1 MFVVSVVDTR
11 DGAVVA
17 TTNITSLNSRTWKRA
32 LQRINVSTKG
42 IYKENPDATVVYVKD
57 TTLDERDDDSLDEV
71 AKLLRRY
78 QAPQDTCEYGVE
90 YPYFHDLYLTEHER
104 TQLLHSNE
112 QKAQEHEKKLQDAMT
127 CEQFY
132 VSHAIHVIRQ
142 REYAVCK
149 PIWAWTQKEGA

>member
-1 MFVVSVVDTR
+1 MFVVSVVDTK

-42 IYKENPDATVVYVKD
+42 IYKENPDATAVYVKD
-57 TTLDERDDDSLDEV
+57 TTMDERDDTSLDEV
-71 AKLLRRY
+71 AEAIGSY
-78 QAPQDTCEYGVE
+78 QAPQDTFEYGIE
-90 YPYFHDLYLTEHER
+90 YPYFHDLYLTEYER

-112 QKAQEHEKKLQDAMT
+112 QTAYEHEAKLQATLTDEDKHA
-127 CEQFY
+127 
-132 VSHAIHVIRQ
+132 SHVIHKIRQ